1 LEYKITFKKSVT
13 KDLKKIST
21 EDADRILTKL
31 ATDLPKKADTLP
43 QLQGPFSGLK
53 KYRIDTY
60 RIIFSVINETILIL
74 KIQHRKDVYRK

>member
-1 LEYKITFKKSVT
+1 MEYNITFKKSVT

-43 QLQGPFSGLK
+43 QLQGSFSGLK
-53 KYRIDTY
+53 KYRIGHY
-60 RIIFSVINETILIL
+60 RIIFSLRSKERL
-74 KIQHRKDVYRK
+74 KIEKQKRALDK